1 MKKLTY
7 ILFSIALLALAS
19 CNGYLDRSSKTQ
31 MNDENYWSS
40 ETNIRLFVNGGYNN
54 YFTGYNSSW
63 SQQYAPGVYSSGEFS
78 DERTTTG
85 KQTSTRQAVPEDN
98 WYRNEG
104 TNWLYQHGSP
114 CTCGQRE
121 GW

>member
-19 CNGYLDRSSKTQ
+19 CNGYLERASKTQ

-54 YFTGYNSSW
+54 YFTAIINI
-63 SQQYAPGVYSSGEFS
+63 
-78 DERTTTG
+78 
-85 KQTSTRQAVPEDN
+85 
-98 WYRNEG
+98 
-104 TNWLYQHGSP
+104 
-114 CTCGQRE
+114 
-121 GW
+121 